1 MRWAS
6 SEKLLMLRAA
16 LQIVRLAKKLPQGDV
31 RAMAGE
37 IGARLSVGGEH
48 HGLDG
53 DEEEDLT

>member
-1 MRWAS
+1 
-6 SEKLLMLRAA
+6 MLRAA